1 MENYKERR
9 EEVEHIADSYG
20 LEAQMRK
27 TVKELSELIQTMSPV
42 RKTEEALIPDS
53 VGEIADF
60 MAALTVI
67 EKITMRLHQERIC
80 NQNTKSL
87 FDFSYVPDTVE
98 KDKEDEYGQSLLDA
112 EIDLVSNAYAFLP
125 YQFYTFCKDQLD
137 KEHLFSTPGHVYSF
151 KLKPG
156 ETIKVEAH

>member
-1 MENYKERR
+1 MSYRTTINGSQLFGNNEFYGEWIDFIKSQGIKIDDDGNYK
-9 EEVEHIADSYG
+9 
-20 LEAQMRK
+20 
-27 TVKELSELIQTMSPV
+27 
-42 RKTEEALIPDS
+42 
-53 VGEIADF
+53 GEIADF

-80 NQNTKSL
+80 NQNTKNL
-87 FDFSYVPDTVE
+87 FDFSYIPATVE

-112 EIDLVSNAYAFLP
+112 EIELVSNAYAFLP

-137 KEHLFSTPGHVYSF
+137 KEHLFTTPGHVYSF

>member
-1 MENYKERR
+1 MSYRTTINGNQLFGNNEFYDEWTDFIKSQGIKIDDDGNYK
-9 EEVEHIADSYG
+9 
-20 LEAQMRK
+20 
-27 TVKELSELIQTMSPV
+27 
-42 RKTEEALIPDS
+42 
-53 VGEIADF
+53 GEITDF
-60 MAALTVI
+60 MSALSVI
-67 EKITMRLHQERIC
+67 ENITMRLHQERIC

-112 EIDLVSNAYAFLP
+112 EIELVSNAYAFLP

-137 KEHLFSTPGHVYSF
+137 KEHLFTTPGHVYSF

>member
-1 MENYKERR
+1 MSYRTTINGSQLFGNNEFYGEWIDFIKSQGIKIDDNGNYK
-9 EEVEHIADSYG
+9 
-20 LEAQMRK
+20 
-27 TVKELSELIQTMSPV
+27 
-42 RKTEEALIPDS
+42 
-53 VGEIADF
+53 GEITDF
-60 MAALTVI
+60 MSALSVI
-67 EKITMRLHQERIC
+67 ENITMRLHQERIC
-80 NQNTKSL
+80 NQNTKNL
-87 FDFSYVPDTVE
+87 FDFRYVPDTVE

-137 KEHLFSTPGHVYSF
+137 KEHLFTTPGHVYSF

>member
-1 MENYKERR
+1 MINGNQLFGNNESYEEWTDYIKSQGIKIDEDGNYK
-9 EEVEHIADSYG
+9 
-20 LEAQMRK
+20 
-27 TVKELSELIQTMSPV
+27 
-42 RKTEEALIPDS
+42 
-53 VGEIADF
+53 GEITDF
-60 MAALTVI
+60 MAALSVI
-67 EKITMRLHQERIC
+67 EKITMRLHKERIC
-80 NQNTKSL
+80 NQNTKNL
-87 FDFSYVPDTVE
+87 FDFRYVPDTVE

-137 KEHLFSTPGHVYSF
+137 KEHLFTTPGHVYCF